1 MIGTVIRIG
10 WLRLRN
16 NPLELILVFVVP
28 VIFFS
33 IFAMI
38 FGKGLGS
45 GQTSAVK
52 VLLVDEDNTK
62 ISRRVLEDLR
72 ADPGL
77 TDVATTTSLAPDRVD
92 VGEGLLTRSLA
103 GEQVRNGKAK
113 VAIVI
118 EAGFAEAIMFGEGP
132 TVSLLVDTSDEIAG
146 QLTEA
151 VVRQAMGREAGNSA
165 KDRARRRV
173 DLLPDETR
181 VKLQRLLDRAKEE
194 PHQVVI
200 QDVLAS
206 GKVNPRISMYAA
218 GIAVLF
224 VLFSAGSAGA
234 TLLEEYE
241 AGTLER
247 LLSSQL
253 SLTQLLAG
261 KWLFIATI
269 GLLQMIVMF
278 AWAQFVFGV
287 EFFSH
292 LPGFFAMALP
302 TVAAAASLA
311 ILLATICKSR
321 TQLNS
326 VALIVVLTM
335 SALGGSMVPRYIM
348 SDQMRQLGFVTFN
361 AWALE
366 GFEKVFW
373 RDQPISALWLEMSVL
388 IAASI
393 FMLIAARLCARRWEP

>member
-1 MIGTVIRIG
+1 MIGTVVRIG

-45 GQTSAVK
+45 GQTAAVK
-52 VLLVDEDNTK
+52 VLLVDEDNTD
-62 ISRRVLEDLR
+62 ISRRVLEGLR
-72 ADPGL
+72 DDPGL
-77 TDVATTTSLAPDRVD
+77 TDVATTAALAPDRVD
-92 VGEGLLTRSLA
+92 VGREPLTREA
-103 GEQVRNGKAK
+103 ANEQIRDGKAR
-113 VAIVI
+113 VAIVV
-118 EAGFAEAIMFGEGP
+118 EAGFAEAMMFGEGP
-132 TVSLLVDTSDEIAG
+132 KVLLLADTSDEIAG

-151 VVRQAMGREAGNSA
+151 IVRQAMGREAGKVA
-165 KDRARRRV
+165 KERAKRRV
-173 DLLPDETR
+173 ELLPDETR
-181 VKLQRLLDRAKEE
+181 RKLERLANRPEEE

-200 QDVLAS
+200 EDVLAS

-234 TLLEEYE
+234 TLLEEHE

-253 SLTQLLAG
+253 SVTQLLAG
-261 KWLFIATI
+261 KWLFIAMI

-278 AWAQFVFGV
+278 MWSQVVFGV

-292 LPGFFAMALP
+292 LPGFFAMAIP

-311 ILLATICKSR
+311 ILLATLCKSR
-321 TQLNS
+321 TQLNG

-348 SDQMRQLGFVTFN
+348 SEQMRQFGFITFN

-373 RDQPISALWLEMSVL
+373 RDRPVSALWQEMLVL
-388 IAASI
+388 TAASVV
-393 FMLIAARLCARRWEP
+393 MLVAARVFAKRWEP